1 MIILPA
7 TYLPQIA
14 HFKAI
19 IAGDYVIDIA
29 EHYIKRS
36 ERNRAHIMTANGVMA
51 LTVNIKRANRP
62 RTPMREVEIDY
73 SKRWQHQ
80 HWEAIR
86 SAYKSSPYF
95 DYYADM
101 LEEFYTREYKFLV
114 EYNLA
119 FTQLILKLLQQP
131 AELKIADSYVTA
143 TSDDVDLRAKGSAL
157 PGAVFEPYVQV
168 FDDRNP
174 FVENLSI
181 LDLVLCEGT
190 NAISY
195 LIG

>member
-1 MIILPA
+1 MTILPS

-19 IAGDYVIDIA
+19 IAGDYIIDCS

-36 ERNRAHIMTANGVMA
+36 ERNRAQIMTANGVMP

-62 RTPMREVEIDY
+62 RTPMHEVEIDY

-101 LEEFYTREYKFLV
+101 LEEFYTTEYQFLV
-114 EYNLA
+114 EYNMA
-119 FTQLILKLLQQP
+119 FTRLILRLLQQP
-131 AELKIADSYVTA
+131 TELKISDGYITA
-143 TSDDVDLRAKGSAL
+143 TPDDVDLRAKGSAM
-157 PGAVFEPYVQV
+157 PGVVFEPYVQV
-168 FDDRNP
+168 FADRNP

-181 LDLVLCEGT
+181 LDLLLCEGP
-190 NAISY
+190 NAMSY
-195 LIG
+195 LI

>member
-1 MIILPA
+1 MVILPV
-7 TYLPQIA
+7 TYLPQVA
-14 HFKAI
+14 YFKAI
-19 IAGDYVIDIA
+19 IAGDYMIDTA

-36 ERNRAHIMTANGVMA
+36 ERNRAYIMTANGVMA

-62 RTPMREVEIDY
+62 CTPMSEVEIDY

-101 LEEFYTREYKFLV
+101 LEEFYLTEYKLLV

-119 FTQLILKLLQQP
+119 FIRLILRLLQQP
-131 AELKIADSYVTA
+131 IELKISDTYITA
-143 TSDDVDLRAKGSAL
+143 APTDIDLRIKGSAL
-157 PGAVFEPYVQV
+157 PEASFEPYVQV
-168 FDDRNP
+168 FADRNP

-181 LDLVLCEGT
+181 LDLLLCEGP
-190 NAISY
+190 NALGY
-195 LIG
+195 LLG